1 MVPRAWRLA
10 ACGARCW
17 LALHSTYIK
26 EPTPELVHK
35 VVPNTNSP
43 QPLMLK
49 DRSGVLH
56 VRFTDMNLRSLAE
69 RANFCS
75 HYELLQKASTQH
87 GHKSCTESL
96 ASILVDLGSLQPRAH
111 F

>member
-1 MVPRAWRLA
+1 MQGSWHVVLRAWRLA

-17 LALHSTYIK
+17 LALHSTSIK
-26 EPTPELVHK
+26 EATPALVDK

-56 VRFTDMNLRSLAE
+56 VRFTDIPVALFYNSTEKVSLPFA
-69 RANFCS
+69 
-75 HYELLQKASTQH
+75 T
-87 GHKSCTESL
+87 
-96 ASILVDLGSLQPRAH
+96 PRQFLKPH
-111 F
+111 PDE